1 MFAIV
6 IILGIF
12 IPTVLL
18 LNATGTTL
26 SDTFGYKSKRDKE
39 LIAMYEEIRKKEGK

>member
-26 SDTFGYKSKRDKE
+26 SDTFEYKSKRDKE
-39 LIAMYEEIRKKEGK
+39 LIAILKNQKEKNK